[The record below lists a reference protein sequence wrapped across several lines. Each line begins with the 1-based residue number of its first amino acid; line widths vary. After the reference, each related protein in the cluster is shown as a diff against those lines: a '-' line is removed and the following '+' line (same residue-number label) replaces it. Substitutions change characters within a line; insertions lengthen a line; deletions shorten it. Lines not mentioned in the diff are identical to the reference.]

1 MGIQSWLINDLAASS
16 LLPMKARWAILKAA
30 GVNIG
35 RSRIAPGAIISGD
48 AARLSIGNGVF
59 INAGASLFPTGG
71 ITIGDGVSLGPRVM
85 VMTGTHDIG
94 PSSKRAS
101 EPTKFSGVTIG
112 AGSWLGAGVIV
123 QPGVTIGEGCVV
135 APGAVVT
142 KDLPADGLYA
152 GVPARQVRDLTAQS
166 T

>member
-1 MGIQSWLINDLAASS
+1 MGIQSWTINGLAASP
-16 LLPMKARWAILKAA
+16 LLPMKARWAVLKAA
-30 GVNIG
+30 GVSIG

-48 AARLSIGNGVF
+48 TSKLSIGDGVF
-59 INAGASLFPTGG
+59 INAGAALFPTGG
-71 ITIGDGVSLGPRVM
+71 ITIGNGVSLGPRVM

-94 PSSKRAS
+94 PSQKRAS
-101 EPTKFSGVTIG
+101 EPTRFSGVTIG

-123 QPGVTIGEGCVV
+123 QPGVNIGPGCVV

-152 GVPARQVRDLTAQS
+152 GVPARRVRELD
-166 T
+166 